1 MKQKKRLGE
10 ILVNEG
16 ILTEETLDK
25 LLIEQKKT
33 NLKLGQHLI
42 RQGIVNEAQI
52 ISLLSKQ
59 LNLKKYHVQDYP
71 LDLEIVRYIPIDVV
85 QKYQIVPLRI

>member
-59 LNLKKYHVQDYP
+59 LNLKKYHVQD
-71 LDLEIVRYIPIDVV
+71 I
-85 QKYQIVPLRI
+85 